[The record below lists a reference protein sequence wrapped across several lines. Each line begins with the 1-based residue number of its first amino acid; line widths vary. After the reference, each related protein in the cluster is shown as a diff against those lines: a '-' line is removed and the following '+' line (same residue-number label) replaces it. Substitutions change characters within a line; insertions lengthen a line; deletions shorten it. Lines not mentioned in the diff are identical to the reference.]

1 MYGRKITLSVT
12 CVEPAQLVRDV
23 GARFHKYYTY
33 HLKANGCYKRM
44 GVSDYR
50 KFAGFAVLS
59 RPKSASDKI
68 CSTQSPL
75 LPNLPPASIIQIL
88 KMKFISYL
96 SFHPLLFCYG

>member
-1 MYGRKITLSVT
+1 MYGRRKITLSVT

-59 RPKSASDKI
+59 RPRSASDRDLQHTV
-68 CSTQSPL
+68 SLHLQR
-75 LPNLPPASIIQIL
+75 Q
-88 KMKFISYL
+88 
-96 SFHPLLFCYG
+96 LFRFLR